1 MEIKELFGFEG
12 KNVVITGAASGM
24 GKAACELLIELGANV
39 YAADLNP
46 IDLPVKKAFQ
56 ANLGEKEEI
65 EKLVDQ
71 LPNDIVAFYSCQGIS
86 HFPGREYLVSKV
98 NFLGQ
103 KYMTEL
109 LLPKISDYGSITYIS
124 SVGGFGWERNYQ
136 NCLDL
141 INQKTW
147 DESMEWYKNHE
158 ELFIAKDNNTLDYT
172 FAKQCLLSYVNAKC
186 MDKQFIG
193 RYIRINAICPGDTT
207 TGLTD
212 DFNKSTGNGNAEAGA
227 KAIEQIFLSS
237 WNGFAAE
244 PKDQGYPLVALGS
257 KLCSY
262 ISGQKLYIDYGLTS
276 SWTHM
281 GLCGTSMGS
290 AQEAS
295 QKTTENK

>member
-1 MEIKELFGFEG
+1 M
-12 KNVVITGAASGM
+12 
-24 GKAACELLIELGANV
+24 
-39 YAADLNP
+39 
-46 IDLPVKKAFQ
+46 
-56 ANLGEKEEI
+56 
-65 EKLVDQ
+65 
-71 LPNDIVAFYSCQGIS
+71 
-86 HFPGREYLVSKV
+86 
-98 NFLGQ
+98 
-103 KYMTEL
+103 
-109 LLPKISDYGSITYIS
+109 
-124 SVGGFGWERNYQ
+124 
-136 NCLDL
+136 
-141 INQKTW
+141 
-147 DESMEWYKNHE
+147 YKP
-158 ELFIAKDNNTLDYT
+158 
-172 FAKQCLLSYVNAKC
+172 
-186 MDKQFIG
+186 FIG
-193 RYIRINAICPGDTT
+193 RYIRSNAICPGDTT